1 VYSLNDVLLGTT
13 GVFLQIQAQTEPEI
27 EQNDVW
33 EGWGSVILVCGFVL
47 LVALI
52 LALVIWQLFRT
63 RQTRMMT
70 DARVAEANAYRT
82 LAEEAATAQTRMAN
96 ELAALGETITDL
108 RTRVASIEKLLA
120 EVG

>member
-1 VYSLNDVLLGTT
+1 MYTLNDMLIGTL
-13 GVFLQIQAQTEPEI
+13 LQIRAQSEPVTET
-27 EQNDVW
+27 NDVW

-96 ELAALGETITDL
+96 ELATLGESVTDL
-108 RTRVASIEKLLA
+108 RTRVASIEKMLA